1 MNILHFLTP
10 KNEVAFL
17 YDDYSLRQ
25 ALEKMEYH
33 QYSAIPVITREGE
46 YVGVITEGDL
56 LWDIKNHN
64 FTNLRAA
71 EEQPLSEIHRRTKA
85 GAVGISTSIEDL
97 VVSAMS
103 QNFVPVV
110 DDRNM
115 FIGIVKRKE
124 IIRYCYQLAFPEKTL
139 DESGIHPVK
148 KPSPAGRVLP
158 NFSGK

>member
-10 KNEVAFL
+10 KSEVAYL
-17 YDDYSLRQ
+17 YDDYTLRQ

-33 QYSAIPVITREGE
+33 QYSAIPIITREGE

-56 LWDIKNHN
+56 LWDIKKHD
-64 FTNLRAA
+64 FANLRAA
-71 EEQPLSEIHRRTKA
+71 EEQPLSDIHRRTSA
-85 GAVGISTSIEDL
+85 GAVSIRTSIEDL

-103 QNFVPVV
+103 QNFVSVV

-124 IIRYCYQLAFPEKTL
+124 IIRYCYQLAFPDRKLNENGIFPVTSPQLENTTL
-139 DESGIHPVK
+139 
-148 KPSPAGRVLP
+148 
-158 NFSGK
+158 

>member
-33 QYSAIPVITREGE
+33 QYSA
-46 YVGVITEGDL
+46 
-56 LWDIKNHN
+56 
-64 FTNLRAA
+64 
-71 EEQPLSEIHRRTKA
+71 SA
-85 GAVGISTSIEDL
+85 GAVRINTSIEDL

-124 IIRYCYQLAFPEKTL
+124 IIRYCYQLAFPGRTI
-139 DESGIHPVK
+139 DETGIHPVD
-148 KPSPAGRVLP
+148 PERRSIPMMGAH
-158 NFSGK
+158 